1 MVQVYSA
8 YEAKAKFSEI
18 LRKVKAGQRVIISYH
33 GEEVAEIRPLETPR
47 SLEAS
52 LQQLEA
58 DGILSPPTRR
68 QGRLAPVAR
77 RPGALARFLESRE

>member
-18 LRKVKAGQRVIISYH
+18 LRKVKAGQRVIISYR

-47 SLEAS
+47 ALEAS

-58 DGILSPPTRR
+58 DGILSPPIRR
-68 QGRLAPVAR
+68 QGRFTPVAR

>member
-8 YEAKAKFSEI
+8 YEAKLKFGEI
-18 LRKVKAGQRVIISYH
+18 LRKVKTGQQVIISYR

-77 RPGALARFLESRE
+77 QPGALARFLESRE

>member
-33 GEEVAEIRPLETPR
+33 GEEVAEIRPIETPR

-52 LQQLEA
+52 LQQLAA

-68 QGRLAPVAR
+68 PGRLAPVAR
-77 RPGALARFLESRE
+77 RPGALAQFLESRE

>member
-1 MVQVYSA
+1 MAQVYSA

-33 GEEVAEIRPLETPR
+33 GEEVAEIRPIVAPR

-52 LQQLEA
+52 LKKLEA
-58 DGILSPPTRR
+58 EGVIGPPARPEGELKPVVTRS
-68 QGRLAPVAR
+68 
-77 RPGALARFLESRE
+77 GALARFVASRE

>member
-68 QGRLAPVAR
+68 HGHLAPVAR
-77 RPGALARFLESRE
+77 RSGALARFLESRE

>member
-18 LRKVKAGQRVIISYH
+18 LRKVKAGQRVIISYR

-58 DGILSPPTRR
+58 DGILSPPIRR
-68 QGRLAPVAR
+68 QGRLTPVAR